1 VRASR
6 IAGLQ
11 APQSKHA
18 STRGFAAQTEKEA
31 PLTYVILVILFVVLL
46 VAYLAVRRRSRY

>member
-6 IAGLQ
+6 IAGLRTAQ
-11 APQSKHA
+11 IEQA
-18 STRGFAAQTEKEA
+18 STRGFAAQTDKEA
-31 PLTYVILVILFVVLL
+31 PVTYVVLIIVFVVLL